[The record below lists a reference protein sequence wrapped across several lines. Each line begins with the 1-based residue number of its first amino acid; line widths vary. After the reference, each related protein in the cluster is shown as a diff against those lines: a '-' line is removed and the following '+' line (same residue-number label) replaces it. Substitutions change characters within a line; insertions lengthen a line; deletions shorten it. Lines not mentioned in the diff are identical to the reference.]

1 MSAYLILR
9 LDGPMQAWGTH
20 TFEDF
25 RPSSLFPTRSGLI
38 GLLGACLGL
47 DRRDTA
53 GLNGLAESVTFAVR
67 ADGEAPRPD
76 RDQGAVKRA
85 MKLPDFHTVLD
96 ARKVDG
102 SVNKNP
108 VVSRREYLYDA
119 AFTVAVGIRPGAAY
133 SLDRIVGALQRP
145 LFTPTLGR
153 RSCPITRPLLEGDG
167 PIEAPD
173 ALAALAQVP
182 PQGGAI
188 YAESTTGGREL
199 QIRDVPIYGRIRQF
213 GTRRLNFYPGQDS
226 TDVDRDGE
234 SR

>member
-1 MSAYLILR
+1 
-9 LDGPMQAWGTH
+9 MQAWGTH

-25 RPSSLFPTRSGLI
+25 RPSSLFPTRSGLV

-53 GLNGLAESVTFAVR
+53 GLGALAEGVLFAVR
-67 ADGEAPRPD
+67 VDAAVVRLGCDEAVAK
-76 RDQGAVKRA
+76 QAL
-85 MKLPDFHTVLD
+85 KLPDFHTVLD

-102 SVNKNP
+102 SVSRNP

-119 AFTVAVGIRPGAAY
+119 AFTVAVGCRPEAIY
-133 SLDRIVGALQRP
+133 SLVRIGESLRCP

-153 RSCPITRPLLEGDG
+153 RSCPITRPLLEGEG

-173 ALAALAQVP
+173 VLAALARIP

-188 YAESTTGGREL
+188 YVEATAGGREL
-199 QIRDVPIYGRIRQF
+199 QIRDVPIYGRVRRF
-213 GTRRLNFYPGQDS
+213 ATRRLRLHPGEDTTVVASEGDS
-226 TDVDRDGE
+226 T
-234 SR
+234 